1 MPPSVVGRQP
11 SSGPPPQRGLHG
23 QWVRLR
29 VVKVKP
35 PPLDVPRLAELGLGG
50 CGLRPWAVELGLA
63 EPGEGRRRHSSLV
76 ACSGPLLAD
85 ERFTETNA
93 TCGGGMTVLHTAVQK
108 GHVEVC
114 RALLAHDRFTQANA
128 RDSDCSG
135 SLKMIDS
142 EATS

>member
-1 MPPSVVGRQP
+1 MCISDADDDDEDDDTDVDDDDVVLVCMLSFHFAISSNAMFSFCCFPVGRQP

-63 EPGEGRRRHSSLV
+63 EPGVFFLTDFLSFSFFF
-76 ACSGPLLAD
+76 S
-85 ERFTETNA
+85 F
-93 TCGGGMTVLHTAVQK
+93 
-108 GHVEVC
+108 
-114 RALLAHDRFTQANA
+114 FFFFF
-128 RDSDCSG
+128 S
-135 SLKMIDS
+135 
-142 EATS
+142 